1 MSHATAVSTRRMTQN
16 DYPEILAVT
25 SRAFWFDPL
34 IDFFSKD
41 LLHEYRLL
49 PTLFAGYLKEVMAPG
64 AEAWVGEHQGRP
76 RGIAGWLPPGSYPR
90 PTMQEVRRNVNA
102 AAVLTRSRHR
112 LMAVRLLVEVDK
124 HHPHE
129 PHWYLALLATD
140 PTVQGRGVGSA
151 LLAPILE
158 GCDQTGTLAYTETQ
172 KEANVSW
179 YARAGFVVSHEV
191 QLPGTPPVWC
201 LRREPRA
208 RPTG

>member
-1 MSHATAVSTRRMTQN
+1 MVPAVVTTRRMADE
-16 DYPEILAVT
+16 DYNEILAVT

-49 PTLFAGYLKEVMAPG
+49 PALFSGYLKDVLEPG
-64 AEAWVGEHQGRP
+64 AEAWVGEYQGRP
-76 RGIAGWLPPGSYPR
+76 RGVAGWLPPGNYPR
-90 PTMQEVRRNVNA
+90 PKMAEARRNLRA

-112 LMAVRLLVEVDK
+112 LMAVRLLLEVDK

-158 GCDQTGTLAYTETQ
+158 QCDAEGILAYTETQ

-179 YARAGFVVSHEV
+179 YGRAGFVVSREV
-191 QLPGTPPVWC
+191 RMPDTPPVWC
-201 LRREPRA
+201 LRREPR
-208 RPTG
+208 G